1 MLNINYMKNRLGFL
15 RFRILVMLLLFAT
28 TGQAQV
34 VPIRVNSEALPSSF
48 SDSLPKT
55 RGGQFIPFTSY
66 KNYLIALN
74 ASDCCSG
81 LVDWSYENYNLSYDE
96 FITIK
101 KLQEPLDFSEIKY
114 PLLHAAIF
122 YETNQERINAG
133 IAPLLFHQSLEAA
146 AYGHAHDMKTFEFFS
161 HTSVVLGK
169 ESVGDRARLAGF
181 NWTRVGEN
189 IAKTFGIAYQA
200 GTPVYSPEQNG
211 GYFSYEYQGDPILP
225 HTYISF
231 AKAIV
236 NQWMNSPGHRANILN
251 LNYGYL
257 GIGAAHYQNDAFYMM
272 DNFYGVQVFAK

>member
-15 RFRILVMLLLFAT
+15 RFRLLVMLLLFTA

-34 VPIRVNSEALPSSF
+34 VPIRVNSEALPLSF

-55 RGGQFIPFTSY
+55 RGNQFIPFTSY
-66 KNYLIALN
+66 KNYLSALN

-101 KLQEPLDFSEIKY
+101 KLHEPMDFIDIKY

-146 AYGHAHDMKTFEFFS
+146 AYGHAQDMKTFEFFS

-200 GTPVYSPEQNG
+200 GTSVYSPEQNG